1 MPRMAVLWNLAPG
14 CLQKFR
20 PMSVWSAEQYLKFED
35 ERTRPAHDLLNG
47 VPLDAPRTVV
57 DVGCGPG
64 NSTELLVERYPDVAV
79 SGFDSSAEM
88 LVAARKRLPGVT
100 FRQASAE
107 TWTPSAPP
115 DLIFANAVFQW
126 VPDHVAVLVRLA
138 KALAPGGVLAV
149 QMPDNLDEPS
159 HRAMRDTAAE
169 REFADAFRTPVA
181 REILPPVG
189 AYYDALKPVAARVE
203 IWRTTYHH
211 ALAGPDAIVEWVK
224 GTGLRPFLDRLDPA
238 QQTAYLARY
247 TEKLAA
253 EYPRQADGRVLFRFP
268 RLFIVATKAA

>member
-1 MPRMAVLWNLAPG
+1 MEPFPLASG
-14 CLQKFR
+14 GNFS
-20 PMSVWSAEQYLKFED
+20 SVGTWSAEQYLKFED
-35 ERTRPAHDLLNG
+35 ERTRPARDLLNG

-64 NSTELLVERYPDVAV
+64 NSTELLVERYPQAAV

-100 FRQASAE
+100 FTEGDVA
-107 TWTPSAPP
+107 TWTPTVPP

-126 VPDHVAVLVRLA
+126 VPDHGAVLARLA
-138 KALAPGGVLAV
+138 GTLAPGGVLAV

-159 HRAMRDTAAE
+159 HRAIRDTAAE
-169 REFADAFRTPVA
+169 NEFAEAFRVPVS
-181 REILPPVG
+181 REALRPVG
-189 AYYDALKPVAARVE
+189 SYYDALKPIAARVE

-211 ALAGPDAIVEWVK
+211 ALAGADAIVEWVK
-224 GTGLRPFLDRLDPA
+224 GTGLRPYLDRLDAA

-247 TEKLAA
+247 TERLAA
-253 EYPRQADGRVLFRFP
+253 AYPPQADGRVLFRFP
-268 RLFIVATKAA
+268 RLFIVATK